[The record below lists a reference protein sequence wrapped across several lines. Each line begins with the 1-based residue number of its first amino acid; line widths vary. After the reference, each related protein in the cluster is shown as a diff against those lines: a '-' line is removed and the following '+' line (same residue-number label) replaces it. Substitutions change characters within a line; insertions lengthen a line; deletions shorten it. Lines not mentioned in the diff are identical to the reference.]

1 MKIVFF
7 TSFPAYNLVN
17 RTVGKIYFFD
27 KIFTSLYSG
36 QQLNILLIQVNKAG
50 LQFRK
55 LKANFGIAKEGAL
68 QVSFILVLDFGIA
81 LVLWYRLLV
90 LVLPKWI
97 PPWCLK
103 RFGFGI
109 GLYRQRG
116 GLAGDFYWC
125 WILVF
130 PNFGF

>member
-17 RTVGKIYFFD
+17 RTVSKIYFFD

-68 QVSFILVLDFGIA
+68 QVNFVLILYFGACIEFSTFIEF
-81 LVLWYRLLV
+81 WY
-90 LVLPKWI
+90 
-97 PPWCLK
+97 CK
-103 RFGFGI
+103 RGFC
-109 GLYRQRG
+109 Y
-116 GLAGDFYWC
+116 
-125 WILVF
+125 
-130 PNFGF
+130 

>member
-1 MKIVFF
+1 M
-7 TSFPAYNLVN
+7 
-17 RTVGKIYFFD
+17 
-27 KIFTSLYSG
+27 
-36 QQLNILLIQVNKAG
+36 NILLIQVNKAG

-81 LVLWYRLLV
+81 LVLLSVLGFGIAQVDSSLV
-90 LVLPKWI
+90 LE
-97 PPWCLK
+97 
-103 RFGFGI
+103 RFGFDI

-116 GLAGDFYWC
+116 GPAGDFYWC

-130 PNFGF
+130 PNFGL